1 MFTTERDIPNFALRQ
16 FGRYIINVRERRR
29 KEHFFFFAQLREG
42 VIQGKILSRLED
54 TDSVKYW
61 QLAYYGLLVEMG
73 GFPHLV

>member
-1 MFTTERDIPNFALRQ
+1 MCYKD
-16 FGRYIINVRERRR
+16 GRGIVP
-29 KEHFFFFAQLREG
+29 HG

-73 GFPHLV
+73 GVEPPSKHRTR